1 MNGPMK
7 PPKLLKI
14 LSITLVA
21 ILAIVMIPLLIGPRV
36 PDPHYQNKP
45 LSAWLKDLGGG
56 NREKQTRAE
65 EAIRNIG
72 TNALPMLL
80 KELRAQD
87 PLGWQVWHRIL
98 PRKAYT
104 VAADRIHPA
113 DRALRVLGPEAEAAL
128 PALLQIAADPQC
140 GDDRPRRALAA
151 IGPRAVAPMISA
163 LTNSNERVRSCAA
176 LVLTS
181 IGPSDRDAAAA
192 LLRSLSDPDAR
203 VRAHAAGGL
212 SRIGA
217 DPEIAIPALIE
228 RLSDTDSY
236 VRFCAVMSLGE
247 FGERAT
253 SAVPALQSLESDQ
266 SPKVRQQALDAVR
279 RIEVG
284 SVIK

>member
-1 MNGPMK
+1 MK
-7 PPKLLKI
+7 PPKALKI
-14 LSITLVA
+14 LSITLAALLV
-21 ILAIVMIPLLIGPRV
+21 IVMIPLFIDPGV

-45 LSAWLKDLGGG
+45 LSEWLKDLGSGR
-56 NREKQTRAE
+56 RETQTRAE
-65 EAIRNIG
+65 EAIRSIG

-80 KELRAQD
+80 NELRAQD
-87 PLGWQVWHRIL
+87 HLGWRVWHRIL

-113 DRALRVLGPEAEAAL
+113 DRALRVLGPVAEAAV
-128 PALLQIAADPQC
+128 PALLEIAAEPEC

-176 LVLTS
+176 LVLRS
-181 IGPSDRDAAAA
+181 IGPSARDAAPA
-192 LLRSLSDPDAR
+192 LLRSLRDPDAR

-228 RLSDTDSY
+228 RLADADGY
-236 VRFCAVMSLGE
+236 VRLCAAMSLGE
-247 FGERAT
+247 FGERGT
-253 SAVPALQSLESDQ
+253 SAIPALQRLESDQ
-266 SPKVRQQALDAVR
+266 SHEVRQQALEAVR
-279 RIEVG
+279 RIERR
-284 SVIK
+284 SVSK

>member
-1 MNGPMK
+1 MK
-7 PPKLLKI
+7 PPKALKI
-14 LSITLVA
+14 LSITLAALLV
-21 ILAIVMIPLLIGPRV
+21 IVMIPLFIDPGV

-45 LSAWLKDLGGG
+45 LSEWLKDLGSGR
-56 NREKQTRAE
+56 RETQTRAE
-65 EAIRNIG
+65 EAIRSIG

-80 KELRAQD
+80 NELRSQD
-87 PLGWQVWHRIL
+87 HLGWRVWHRIL

-128 PALLQIAADPQC
+128 PALLQIAADPRC

-151 IGPRAVAPMISA
+151 IGPRAVTPMICA

-181 IGPSDRDAAAA
+181 TGPSGRDAAPA
-192 LLRSLSDPDAR
+192 LLRSLTDSDAR
-203 VRAHAAGGL
+203 VRAHAAGAL
-212 SRIGA
+212 SRIEA
-217 DPEIAIPALIE
+217 DPKIVVPALTE

-253 SAVPALQSLESDQ
+253 SAVPALRRLESDQ

-284 SVIK
+284 TLIK

>member
-1 MNGPMK
+1 MK
-7 PPKLLKI
+7 PAKTLMI
-14 LSITLVA
+14 LSLTGAAL
-21 ILAIVMIPLLIGPRV
+21 LAIVMALLFIDSGA
-36 PDPHYQNKP
+36 PDPRYQNKP
-45 LSAWLKDLGGG
+45 LSGWLRDLGGG
-56 NREKQTRAE
+56 NRAQRTWAE
-65 EAIRNIG
+65 DAIRNIG
-72 TNALPMLL
+72 TNALPLL
-80 KELRAQD
+80 LNELRAQD
-87 PLGWQVWHRIL
+87 LLGWQVWHRIL

-104 VAADRIHPA
+104 VAADRCIAA
-113 DRALRVLGPEAEAAL
+113 DRALQVLGPEAEAAL
-128 PALLQIAADPQC
+128 PALLQIAADPRC

-176 LVLTS
+176 LVLRS
-181 IGPSDRDAAAA
+181 IGPSARDAAPA
-192 LLRSLSDPDAR
+192 LLRSLRDPDAR

-247 FGERAT
+247 FGEQAT

>member
-1 MNGPMK
+1 MK
-7 PPKLLKI
+7 PAQTLKALI
-14 LSITLVA
+14 ITGAAL
-21 ILAIVMIPLLIGPRV
+21 LAIVVIPLFIGSGA
-36 PDPHYQNKP
+36 PDPRYQNKP
-45 LSAWLKDLGGG
+45 LSAWLKDLGVG
-56 NREKQTRAE
+56 NRAQQTWAE
-65 EAIRNIG
+65 DAIRNIG

-87 PLGWQVWHRIL
+87 PLGWQLWYRIW
-98 PRKAYT
+98 PRKTYT
-104 VAADRIHPA
+104 VAADRCIAA
-113 DRALRVLGPEAEAAL
+113 DRALQVLGPEAEAAL

-140 GDDRPRRALAA
+140 GDNRPRGALAA
-151 IGPRAVAPMISA
+151 IGPRAVTPMIYA
-163 LTNSNERVRSCAA
+163 LTNSNQRVRSCAA

-181 IGPSDRDAAAA
+181 IGRSARDAAAA

-203 VRAHAAGGL
+203 VRAHAAGAL
-212 SRIGA
+212 SRIEA
-217 DPEIAIPALIE
+217 DPKIAVPALTE

-253 SAVPALQSLESDQ
+253 SAVPALRRLESDQ

-279 RIEVG
+279 RLEVG